1 MEKLPVIADGGDFFP
16 PFCLVQEGT
25 VTFAMQLTGRGQPF
39 EPPNLEA
46 TDAAAQIAHL
56 GEELEAIFGIVDAML
71 TMHRGLRAA
80 GGIRRELRFGDA
92 HKND

>member
-1 MEKLPVIADGGDFFP
+1 MEKLLVIADGGDFFP
-16 PFCLVQEGT
+16 QFCLVQEGT

-56 GEELEAIFGIVDAML
+56 GEDLEAIFGIVDAML